1 MDYILHSKLVERLYE
16 ARIDARPLPRDF
28 INDLIVLTRNGVY
41 PEGWGSHG
49 KGIQTR
55 AETEEIHRNL
65 ATMTATPDH
74 VGDSGFK
81 FGRKSEAE
89 LVGVKPELVTMA
101 RVALQ
106 YSSQDFMIFD
116 GLRTPEEQA
125 EYVRKG
131 MSRTLNSKHLKQ
143 ADGFS
148 HAIDC
153 VPVVGTIPKWDWKL
167 IYPVVR
173 AVDRAATALG
183 IADQIRWG
191 GAWDRTL
198 ADFGGDELAYQREV
212 EAYANRHPGK
222 DFLDGPHFEWVN

>member
-1 MDYILHSKLVERLYE
+1 MDYMLHSEFMKRVCEVCTFATSDSILKWS
-16 ARIDARPLPRDF
+16 
-28 INDLIVLTRNGVY
+28 RNGVR
-41 PEGWGSHG
+41 PEGYGP
-49 KGIQTR
+49 T
-55 AETEEIHRNL
+55 AESKSVHLNFQSDT
-65 ATMTATPDH
+65 DF
-74 VGDSGFK
+74 DSGFK

-89 LVGVKPELVTMA
+89 LVGVKPELVTLA

-153 VPVVGTIPKWDWKL
+153 VPVVGTIPKWDWRL

-183 IADQIRWG
+183 FADQIRWG

-212 EAYANRHPGK
+212 EAYANRHPGR
-222 DFLDGPHFEWVN
+222 DFLDGPHFEWVS